1 MCSTAAPT
9 VPLGTVIRRSSA
21 AKSTARAASLAAAR
35 ADDVELAVGP
45 MRRMWEQC
53 GQWSRRHG
61 VSELMRLI
69 SASRAAARVRRYRTS
84 FSSAN
89 EVISQ
94 ARRFSGLSG
103 RLRVNDKPRKGRS
116 TQCAFNNH
124 HHHHHHQA
132 RRLTQTDRRSHKPTY
147 MSLTYPHIPS
157 APQPLSTPARSKHG
171 LPHFPRSA
179 AE

>member
-116 TQCAFNNH
+116 TQWATRIAIVNAANTGCVDGGGMAETEAIFQSSFLAH
-124 HHHHHHQA
+124 LSGLHTIFSGRYA
-132 RRLTQTDRRSHKPTY
+132 R
-147 MSLTYPHIPS
+147 
-157 APQPLSTPARSKHG
+157 
-171 LPHFPRSA
+171 F
-179 AE
+179 

>member
-53 GQWSRRHG
+53 GQWSRWHG

-69 SASRAAARVRRYRTS
+69 SASRAAARVRRHRTS

-116 TQCAFNNH
+116 TQCD
-124 HHHHHHQA
+124 HQIMIA
-132 RRLTQTDRRSHKPTY
+132 
-147 MSLTYPHIPS
+147 PS
-157 APQPLSTPARSKHG
+157 FLFRFG
-171 LPHFPRSA
+171 LPSIILQHLPRIRFA
-179 AE
+179 LHATMIGNALPP